1 MHNMNNAAIK
11 GILFDLDGTLL
22 DTAPD
27 MADALNMQ
35 RQKHQL
41 PPLPFEYIRPFV
53 GYGSRTILKI
63 GFDMDEAHPHY
74 VEMVQQYLD
83 LYETCL
89 TQKTNFFPYVNDV
102 LAQLDNAGLPW
113 GIVTNKPSRF
123 TLPLLDYFQLTKRAS
138 CLVCGD
144 TLPKRKPDPD
154 QILFAS
160 TKMRIPTSEL
170 VYVGDTNIDVLASQN
185 ANVRSL
191 IALYGYIQQEDDPY
205 TWQATGYLQSMLDI
219 IPWLQSHH
227 ALSLA

>member
-1 MHNMNNAAIK
+1 MQNTNNAAIK

-22 DTAPD
+22 DTTPD
-27 MADALNMQ
+27 MADALNRQ
-35 RQKHQL
+35 RQKYQL
-41 PPLPFEYIRPFV
+41 PPLPFDYIRPFV

-63 GFDMDEAHPHY
+63 GFDIDETHHQY
-74 VEMVQQYLD
+74 REMVQQYFD
-83 LYETCL
+83 LYEACL
-89 TQKTNFFPYVNDV
+89 TQKTNLFPYVNEV
-102 LAQLDNAGLPW
+102 LMQLDDASLPW

-123 TLPLLDYFQLTKRAS
+123 TLPLLDHFQLTKRAT

-160 TKMRIPTSEL
+160 TKMCIPTSEL

-191 IALYGYIQQEDDPY
+191 IALYGYIQQADDPY
-205 TWQATGYLQSMLDI
+205 TWQATGYLKTMLDI

-227 ALSLA
+227 ALSLV